1 MCVCVIYGVYACVW
15 VCVRVFNMVLQNNL
29 QEEEMKM
36 RKERT
41 KEGQM

>member
-1 MCVCVIYGVYACVW
+1 MCVCVIYGVYVCVW